1 MLSFWENWGKI
12 CSTFRKWATF
22 LCKTCTRDFC
32 LVIIF
37 FCSGSHSEG
46 WMGKVLNCIKEE
58 RTVWALW
65 RWHKRRGESTINV
78 NAFRATSTSLIRPHL
93 LLSTER
99 VNRFLYSLVA
109 WTYLLPMITQKRILL
124 SMRWELEWGSGWSK
138 PSSAH
143 SYSPPPFIFLRPC
156 VDQHRSGAAL
166 EVVRDIFDGELLM
179 NLPRALKGGR
189 NAVWNSFFLSFLPVI
204 HIHPKQ
210 AHRANLEQWEQSS
223 SQDMCAYITAEQK
236 CCTCWVELLQIVS
249 LFPLTW
255 QNNRTDRCADPR
267 EAICNQKK
275 TDFPRNVFHHGWTEL
290 VLRIVMQD
298 TLTLPKENLW
308 VGRMKLEMVG
318 FYLCWWIVMGIEEV
332 VGGRGA
338 AKEREKH
345 LWGKYHFF
353 FQIYLHKLK
362 CRQFTMAQWV
372 SEKATCM
379 GSSLHFHVFLQRVV
393 LAPCLLK
400 RRKYPFHS
408 PWPHNIYSQDAL
420 YSCQSQI
427 IRELVSCLMVQDCVT
442 VQLMYAQNVNH
453 FEQNAVH
460 WCPWM

>member
-1 MLSFWENWGKI
+1 MFGFWENWGKI

-37 FCSGSHSEG
+37 FCSSSHSKG
-46 WMGKVLNCIKEE
+46 WMGKVLNYIKEK

-99 VNRFLYSLVA
+99 VNRFQCSLVA
-109 WTYLLPMITQKRILL
+109 WTYLLPMITRKGFFCPWDESLSGARADPSPPLL
-124 SMRWELEWGSGWSK
+124 VLT
-138 PSSAH
+138 P
-143 SYSPPPFIFLRPC
+143 PPPFHIPQTLC
-156 VDQHRSGAAL
+156 GSTHKSGAAL

-179 NLPRALKGGR
+179 NLPRVLKGGR
-189 NAVWNSFFLSFLPVI
+189 NVVWNSFFFLSFLPVI
-204 HIHPKQ
+204 HIHPGQ

-223 SQDMCAYITAEQK
+223 SQDMCAYITAKQK
-236 CCTCWVELLQIVS
+236 CCTCWVELLQLVS
-249 LFPLTW
+249 LFLLTW
-255 QNNRTDRCADPR
+255 QNNRTDQCADPR

-332 VGGRGA
+332 GG
-338 AKEREKH
+338 ERQKNERSISEENTT
-345 LWGKYHFF
+345 FF
-353 FQIYLHKLK
+353 PDIF
-362 CRQFTMAQWV
+362 A
-372 SEKATCM
+372 
-379 GSSLHFHVFLQRVV
+379 
-393 LAPCLLK
+393 
-400 RRKYPFHS
+400 
-408 PWPHNIYSQDAL
+408 
-420 YSCQSQI
+420 
-427 IRELVSCLMVQDCVT
+427 
-442 VQLMYAQNVNH
+442 
-453 FEQNAVH
+453 
-460 WCPWM
+460 